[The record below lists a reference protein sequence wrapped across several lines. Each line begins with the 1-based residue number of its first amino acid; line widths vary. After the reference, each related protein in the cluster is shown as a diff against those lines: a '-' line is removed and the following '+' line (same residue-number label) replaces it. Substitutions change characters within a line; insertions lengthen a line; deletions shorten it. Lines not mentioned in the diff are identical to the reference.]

1 MVKKSSKGKSKGRTS
16 KDGNSTGLEVAS
28 DGFHKKLP
36 DLDHYKLLFFES
48 EVNAAKNKLAEQRTA
63 FELWRLEMIRKQE
76 SFKQVIASFANKLR
90 DMEVRY
96 NSTLAE
102 MSNTYGIDWT
112 KVALQA
118 DGTIFPLE
126 ELKHDDSVAATD
138 GIDKTP
144 DGEKQAGT

>member
-1 MVKKSSKGKSKGRTS
+1 MAKKTGKNKKRTTKTNTPKLDQS
-16 KDGNSTGLEVAS
+16 S

-48 EVNAAKNKLAEQRTA
+48 EVNSAKNKLAEQRTA

-76 SFKQVIASFANKLR
+76 TFKQVIAGYANKLR
-90 DMEVRY
+90 DVEVRY

-102 MSNTYGIDWT
+102 LSNTYGIDWT
-112 KVALQA
+112 KVALQQ

-126 ELKHDDSVAATD
+126 ELEKGDVSAGDTGEVT
-138 GIDKTP
+138 KKEP
-144 DGEKQAGT
+144 DNT